1 MEKIEAF
8 GCGFCA
14 KVYRE
19 KKVAIAHE
27 KRCYFNPETK
37 SCVTCGSLIGGFDS
51 HCLSGHEIKNNHLR
65 TRCSDHV
72 VSDGSFG
79 DL

>member
-37 SCVTCGSLIGGFDS
+37 SCVTCQNLFSGSCS
-51 HCLSGHEIKNNHLR
+51 EGHKIENNHLR
-65 TRCSDHV
+65 TMCLDHV
-72 VSDGSFG
+72 VSKDFI
-79 DL
+79 